1 MAGKDIK
8 INMINGM
15 LPNVSDTLTGWE
27 VDIYA
32 VFVKQS
38 MIDGEI
44 INQDIIKKISGTLQ
58 PLKAEEVDLKP
69 EGQRAWQW
77 YDIHVKSVYPVLR
90 VEQKIKVN
98 NTDYKIMAVK
108 DYSLYGYVEYHV
120 VRNYE

>member
-38 MIDGEI
+38 MVDSEI

-77 YDIHVKSVYPVLR
+77 YDIHVKSVYPILR

-98 NTDYKIMAVK
+98 NIDYKIMAVK

>member
-38 MIDGEI
+38 IIDSEI

-98 NTDYKIMAVK
+98 NIDYKIMAVK

-120 VRNYE
+120 VKNYE

>member
-1 MAGKDIK
+1 
-8 INMINGM
+8 M

-98 NTDYKIMAVK
+98 NIDYKIMAVK